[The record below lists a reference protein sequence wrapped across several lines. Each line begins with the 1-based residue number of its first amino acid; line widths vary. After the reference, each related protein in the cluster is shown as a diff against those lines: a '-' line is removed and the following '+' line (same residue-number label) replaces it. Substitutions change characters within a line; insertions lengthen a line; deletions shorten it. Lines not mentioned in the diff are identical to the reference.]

1 MQVLFMYRELQKIA
15 RMRRAFMFCK
25 LRRRWR
31 RAQPA
36 RKEDYFL
43 GFGKPNVMNSHSRR
57 PL

>member
-1 MQVLFMYRELQKIA
+1 MYRELQKIA
-15 RMRRAFMFCK
+15 RVRRAFMFCK

-31 RAQPA
+31 QAQPA